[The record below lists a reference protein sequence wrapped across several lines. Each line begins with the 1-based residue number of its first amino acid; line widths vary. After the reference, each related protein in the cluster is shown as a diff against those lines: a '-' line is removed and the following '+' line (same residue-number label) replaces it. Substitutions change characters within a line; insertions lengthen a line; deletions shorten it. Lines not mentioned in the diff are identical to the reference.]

1 MRRQG
6 AGRLNDTESLLADLK
21 ARDRERYL
29 SILWAPAAARPALIA
44 IHAYDLE
51 QMRVVADAR
60 EPMLAEIRLAW
71 WREQLELLSAGR
83 LAPPQPL
90 LRALRQEARPRGV
103 DLGALSQIEDAFL
116 PLLTEGALDPLAMA
130 EGRGRPLFQALAT
143 ACLGRPLSTGQA
155 DSAARAGTRWALAQL
170 WRGGWGQA
178 DARLS
183 SLIPPDFPPAPEDPL
198 PLPLLQLDRLAADDW
213 KRLEAGKPLAR
224 RAGTGRQWRMALAA
238 FRHRAS

>member
-1 MRRQG
+1 M
-6 AGRLNDTESLLADLK
+6 ESLLADLK

-29 SILWAPAAARPALIA
+29 SILWAPAEARPALIA

-51 QMRVVADAR
+51 QMRVVAEAR
-60 EPMLAEIRLAW
+60 ESMLAEIRLAW
-71 WREQLELLSAGR
+71 WREQLELLSGGR

-143 ACLGRPLSTGQA
+143 ACLGRPLSNGQA
-155 DSAARAGTRWALAQL
+155 ESAARAGMRWALAQL

-178 DARLS
+178 EVRLS
-183 SLIPPDFPPAPEDPL
+183 SLMPPALPPAPEGRL
-198 PLPLLQLDRLAADDW
+198 PLPLLLLDLLARDDFARLG
-213 KRLEAGKPLAR
+213 AGKPLSR
-224 RAGTGRQWRMALAA
+224 RAGPARQWRMALAA
-238 FRHRAS
+238 FRRHSS